1 MSHITTDNRFV
12 LKSSLLAIALLL
24 IATGAFARPAS
35 LEGKWRLNLKE
46 SELLP
51 GEAAPSE
58 LLMAITKDDAQ
69 GFRWTATVKMSDGA
83 SGQTGF
89 DGAIDGKPYP
99 VAGRPGSTSSFS
111 WTPDRA
117 LKQVSQ
123 SPGGI
128 AVEICRIAAGGA
140 RLTCE
145 ARQTDKSGQAA
156 SYVEVFDKM

>member
-1 MSHITTDNRFV
+1 
-12 LKSSLLAIALLL
+12 LKPSLLVLAISLLL
-24 IATGAFARPAS
+24 SGIAAGAFARPAS
-35 LEGKWRLNLKE
+35 LEGKWRLNAGE

-51 GEAAPSE
+51 GEAAPAE
-58 LLMAITKDDAQ
+58 LTMAITRDD
-69 GFRWTATVKMSDGA
+69 GTVFRWTVTVEMPGGA

-111 WTPDRA
+111 WTPDGA

-128 AVEICRIAAGGA
+128 AVEICRVAPGGA
-140 RLTCE
+140 RMTCE
-145 ARQTDKSGQAA
+145 ARQTGKSGQAA